1 MLLFADMAVQKNSV
15 LGRLLDP
22 MVETSKRKWGEVL
35 FILILI
41 AVTVIYW
48 YQTLSMRP
56 ESAQVPR
63 LVIITNFFVL
73 VIAVFFLY
81 FGEPIKEKLNL
92 KKETD
97 LLNSIDTAVE
107 DQDSFTSYK
116 GFDLLR
122 AIKELAWSVGYVLGV
137 LYIGFFTT
145 NFVFAATYIYMKTPA
160 ETTEEKIKEA
170 LIWGATFVVA
180 AYVIFIY
187 ILGNNIIWHLGYLW

>member
-1 MLLFADMAVQKNSV
+1 MLLLADMAVQENSV
-15 LGRLLDP
+15 LGRMLDP
-22 MVETSKRKWGEVL
+22 IVETSKRKWGEVL

-97 LLNSIDTAVE
+97 LLDSIDTTVE

-145 NFVFAATYIYMKTPA
+145 NFVFATTYIYMKTPA

-170 LIWGATFVVA
+170 LIWGVTFVVA